1 MAMFVSK
8 WRQVGFGLG
17 HPRATVGYPLAPLAP
32 DPAYRGR
39 VTVDT
44 DLCTGCGGCADVCP
58 ARCIEIHDPSRA
70 ERVIV
75 RRLDRCLLC
84 GRCEDACA
92 YDAVHLVADW
102 ETATPD
108 RAALVIEQH
117 LFMGACDRCGRCAI
131 PAHPLDHVVVGLR
144 DGVPAP
150 AGPSRARAAAEE
162 G

>member
-1 MAMFVSK
+1 MLSSK
-8 WRQVGFGLG
+8 ARQIGFGLAT
-17 HPRATVGYPLAPLAP
+17 PRATVGYPLAPLAP

-39 VTVDT
+39 VVVET

-58 ARCIEIHDPSRA
+58 ARCIEIHDPSRT

-75 RRLDRCLLC
+75 RRLDRCILC
-84 GRCEDACA
+84 GRCADACA
-92 YDAVHLVADW
+92 YDAVRLEADW

-108 RAALVIEQH
+108 RAALVVEQH

-144 DGVPAP
+144 PAP
-150 AGPSRARAAAEE
+150 AGGAGERRPPAGASED
-162 G
+162 